1 MNYKQNFDLYGCNTM
16 RLHSIA
22 RDYYEPESTEELQDL
37 VQQLTNEKREYYI
50 LGAGSNVILPPKI
63 NRVIIGTGLL
73 NNEITINEHKV
84 ICGASVRIQKLIRTC
99 QKASIGGLEFLFSV
113 PCFLGGAVYMN
124 AGAGTK
130 VSIADFIV
138 SVKYFDPETNSIK
151 VINKDDADFSYR
163 HSIFQSKQWVI
174 LCVELNLVE
183 STFEEIE
190 KRIQARLDFSHEKLD
205 AGKPS
210 CGSVFN
216 VYNSRIID
224 LLKGLKIGGA
234 CYSKK
239 KSNWISNINN
249 ASYFDI
255 KALIRVSEFLHHI
268 TFKPIHREIII
279 VKK

>member
-1 MNYKQNFDLYGCNTM
+1 MNYKQNFDLYSCNTM

-22 RDYYEPESTEELQDL
+22 RDYYEPESTEELQKL
-37 VQQLTNEKREYYI
+37 IMQLTNEKREYYI
-50 LGAGSNVILPPKI
+50 LGAGSNIILPPKV

-99 QKASIGGLEFLFSV
+99 QKSSIGGLEFLFSV
-113 PCFLGGAVYMN
+113 PCYLGGAVYMN
-124 AGAGTK
+124 AGAGKK
-130 VSIADFIV
+130 VSIADYIV
-138 SVKYFDPETNSIK
+138 SVNYFDPETKSIK
-151 VINKDDADFSYR
+151 VINKDDAGFSYR
-163 HSIFQSKQWVI
+163 HSIFQNKPWIITSA
-174 LCVELNLVE
+174 ELKLEE

-190 KRIQARLDFSHEKLD
+190 KRIQERLDFSHEKLD

-249 ASYFDI
+249 ASYFDV
-255 KALIRVSEFLHHI
+255 KALISVAEFLHHI
-268 TFKPIHREIII
+268 TFKPINRETII